1 MKWEIRYHVRLWKA
15 WVQFCC
21 KACQCTKGEVSENHG
36 IWKAAFW
43 NAVMYPEGYSM
54 LQDDVFQNSKGV
66 LWRNSRYFEVKEEEE
81 GSCTVWDTKR
91 TRIRGA
97 KKKKKKRFARGANL
111 FLLLHPHAQEL
122 RLLSSGAREMPAH
135 MACTGAVTQHCML
148 YRQDHTQIQQHT
160 AMAHEV
166 NASTAL
172 LQPSNCA
179 TSLSSSIPLW
189 HPTSPLLAHGLK
201 LQRIVMRV
209 TVFLK
214 ILIGLSR
221 QSPNK
226 ILWRVTATGQR
237 TNGEGTLTTL
247 LHICFPNLIS

>member
-1 MKWEIRYHVRLWKA
+1 MRNKIPCQALKGMSSILLQGLSVHKGRSLRESRHLESSILKCSHVPRRLFHA
-15 WVQFCC
+15 SRRCF
-21 KACQCTKGEVSENHG
+21 
-36 IWKAAFW
+36 
-43 NAVMYPEGYSM
+43 PEQQRST
-54 LQDDVFQNSKGV
+54 LKKFKVLWSKGGGRGK
-66 LWRNSRYFEVKEEEE
+66 LHCLGYKKNK
-81 GSCTVWDTKR
+81 DKR
-91 TRIRGA
+91 C
-97 KKKKKKRFARGANL
+97 KKKKKKEICKRCKSLPSAPSSRPGA
-111 FLLLHPHAQEL
+111 QTV
-122 RLLSSGAREMPAH
+122 LSSGAREMPAH